1 MERVQLCLD
10 ICEEQKDTSFHANL
24 SPLFHLHPAL
34 LNSSVF
40 PSNFLCLFAGIENQ
54 RASK

>member
-1 MERVQLCLD
+1 MELVQLYLD

-34 LNSSVF
+34 LNFISLPFKFFVS
-40 PSNFLCLFAGIENQ
+40 LCRDRE
-54 RASK
+54 SKGE